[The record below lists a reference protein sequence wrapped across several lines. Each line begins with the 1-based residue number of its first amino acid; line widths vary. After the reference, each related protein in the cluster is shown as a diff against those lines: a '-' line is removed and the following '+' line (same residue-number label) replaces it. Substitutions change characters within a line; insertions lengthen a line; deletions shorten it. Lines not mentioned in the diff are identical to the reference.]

1 MHEYHIFSSHFLLQK
16 SEEAQA
22 KKNSF
27 FMSRLLQISS
37 SCQVILNMHTNVLV
51 AMSTYLPNIPL
62 YLFKNLFINCNAGD
76 LIKCSEISPQQKALF

>member
-22 KKNSF
+22 KKTHF